1 LRVVDKNLGAMNKHL
16 ADLASAGATSRM
28 AEQAMSGLQVPSPAA
43 WAGIKAFEQQWLLQ
57 RKLDPPLWSTAI
69 TQSLSHV
76 PEVSLPVSQSPEWLD
91 VVLEASRTVGSY
103 FSQISSMVER
113 VADAMAGPLSQIT
126 LIGEELTRS
135 VQGWQQLVNNIPNFR
150 NFETFWEGLQPALQE
165 FMIFLEDANT
175 GREVLKDSEFGFA
188 DHFWGVFYVRGFAHI
203 HPRVR
208 SAVVT
213 NKLASYTRSDVFIEE
228 LAAAVGKS
236 QLLQKRWRI
245 IESAV
250 EAHAARNY
258 ELAVPAILAQIEGTL
273 VNLMF
278 LKDLVK
284 RDKND
289 RKFYLADEN
298 GNFKMNKKGNKRLPA
313 VTLHPAITNAKL
325 DEHPDLG
332 AASEFIADALV
343 QRRNA
348 VLHGH
353 DLSYDTA
360 KFSVQALLILAVLAT
375 AVSEVESGNISP
387 PTLP

>member
-1 LRVVDKNLGAMNKHL
+1 MDKNQGAINKHL
-16 ADLASAGATSRM
+16 AALASAGATSKM
-28 AEQAMSGLQVPSPAA
+28 AEQALSGLQMPSPAA
-43 WAGIKAFEQQWLLQ
+43 WTGIKTFEQQWLRQ
-57 RKLDPPLWSTAI
+57 RKLDPPPWSAAI
-69 TQSLSHV
+69 TQSLTQV
-76 PEVSLPVSQSPEWLD
+76 PEVKLPGPQPPEWLK
-91 VVLEASRTVGSY
+91 VVLEASRNVGSY
-103 FSQISSMVER
+103 LSQITNMVEH
-113 VADAMAGPLSQIT
+113 VADAMAAPLSQIT
-126 LIGEELTRS
+126 RIGEELARP

-150 NFETFWEGLQPALQE
+150 NFETFWEGLQPALQDL
-165 FMIFLEDANT
+165 MIFLEDANT

-213 NKLASYTRSDVFIEE
+213 NKLASYTRSEVFVEQ
-228 LAAAVGKS
+228 LAAAVGRS
-236 QLLQKRWRI
+236 QLLKKRWRI
-245 IESAV
+245 IEPAL
-250 EAHAARNY
+250 EAHAARDY

-289 RKFYLADEN
+289 GKFYLVDEN
-298 GNFKMNKKGNKRLPA
+298 GDYKLNKRGNKRLSA

-332 AASEFIADALV
+332 TASEFVAETLV

-353 DLSYDTA
+353 DLSYGKA

-375 AVSEVESGNISP
+375 AVSEMESGNISSP
-387 PTLP
+387 ALP